1 MNKMAEVP
9 VMDEARDEVESEDK
23 KHPLQ
28 NKWTLWYLM
37 GDPQKRLEWGDR
49 LKPVATFGSVE
60 DFWA

>member
-1 MNKMAEVP
+1 MEVT
-9 VMDEARDEVESEDK
+9 ESGK

-37 GDPQKRLEWGDR
+37 GDKAKHLPWEQR
-49 LKPVATFGSVE
+49 LKPVASFDTVE